1 MFLEEFFADGP
12 EARPCLNCQEDRRL
26 DFEIR
31 MAFQPIVDA
40 RTRSIYGYE
49 ALVRTAEGGGAA
61 EVLARVR
68 PELLYRF
75 DQTCRVK
82 AIATAAKLGLK
93 ERLSVNFFPN
103 AVYQAAT
110 CIRLTLLAAERCG
123 FPPENLI
130 FEAAESEEVIDQA
143 HVSDIFNDYRSRGFL
158 TAIDD
163 FGAGYAGLSALAKF
177 QPDLI
182 KLDMNLIRGIDGD
195 PVRRSIISAVCTM
208 ARELGCGI
216 IAEGVE
222 TKAEY
227 KALSDM
233 GIALFQGFLFGKPA
247 LERIE
252 PVSEAVWDE
261 LAR

>member
-1 MFLEEFFADGP
+1 MFLEKFFAEGA
-12 EARPCLNCQEDRRL
+12 EVGPCLNCQQDKRL
-26 DFEIR
+26 DFDIR

-40 RTRSIYGYE
+40 RTRSVYGYE

-61 EVLARVR
+61 EALARVR

-82 AIATAAKLGLK
+82 AIATAAELGLK

-103 AVYQAAT
+103 AVYKAAT
-110 CIRLTLLAAERCG
+110 CIRMTLLAAERCG
-123 FPPENLI
+123 FPPERLI
-130 FEAAESEEVIDQA
+130 FEAAESEEVTDQA
-143 HVSDIFNDYRSRGFL
+143 HVSDIFRDYKSRGFL

-163 FGAGYAGLSALAKF
+163 FGAGYAGLSALVKF

-182 KLDMNLIRGIDGD
+182 KLDMNLIRGLESD
-195 PVRRSIISAVCTM
+195 PVRRTIVAAICRM
-208 ARELGCGI
+208 ASDLGCVL

-222 TKAEY
+222 TSEEY
-227 KALSDM
+227 KVLSDM
-233 GIALFQGFLFGKPA
+233 GIFLFQGFLFGKPA

-252 PVSEAVWDE
+252 AVPEAVWDD

>member
-1 MFLEEFFADGP
+1 MFLEKFFAEGP
-12 EARPCLNCQEDRRL
+12 EARPCLNCQEDKRL

-40 RTRSIYGYE
+40 RTRSVYGYE

-82 AIATAAKLGLK
+82 AIATAAELGLK

-110 CIRLTLLAAERCG
+110 CIRLTLLAAQRCG

-143 HVSDIFNDYRSRGFL
+143 HVSDIFNDYKSRGFL

-163 FGAGYAGLSALAKF
+163 FGAGYAGLSALVKF

-182 KLDMNLIRGIDGD
+182 KLDMNLIRGIDSD
-195 PVRRSIISAVCTM
+195 PVRRTVVSGLCRM
-208 ARELGCGI
+208 AGELGCVL

-222 TKAEY
+222 TREEY

-233 GIALFQGFLFGKPA
+233 GISLFQGFLFGMPA

-252 PVSEAVWDE
+252 TVSEAVWDE
-261 LAR
+261 VDR